1 VPRLSPAAKT
11 SLEAVSVFG
20 FNGNQGGVEEFPLR
34 HDHQV
39 EARRDLVSTEDLSNQ
54 SFSSV
59 SYDRASQLLRR
70 GNPKPPDREVVG
82 ENEECGE
89 TPVNSG
95 AVLIDPLKI
104 SAAPDVLVRPEAT
117 HGRPGR
123 DGYSLLTVRRLR
135 PFARRRFRT
144 IRPFLVLI
152 RTRKPCARRRRRL
165 FGWNV
170 RLPFIVCSGAGRLPV
185 WQRSTRRVF

>member
-1 VPRLSPAAKT
+1 M
-11 SLEAVSVFG
+11 
-20 FNGNQGGVEEFPLR
+20 
-34 HDHQV
+34 
-39 EARRDLVSTEDLSNQ
+39 
-54 SFSSV
+54 
-59 SYDRASQLLRR
+59 
-70 GNPKPPDREVVG
+70 
-82 ENEECGE
+82 
-89 TPVNSG
+89 NSG
-95 AVLIDPLKI
+95 AMLIDPQEI
-104 SAAPDVLVRPEAT
+104 SAAPDVLGRPEAT

-123 DGYSLLTVRRLR
+123 PGYSPLTVRRFR

-185 WQRSTRRVF
+185 WRRVRRRVF